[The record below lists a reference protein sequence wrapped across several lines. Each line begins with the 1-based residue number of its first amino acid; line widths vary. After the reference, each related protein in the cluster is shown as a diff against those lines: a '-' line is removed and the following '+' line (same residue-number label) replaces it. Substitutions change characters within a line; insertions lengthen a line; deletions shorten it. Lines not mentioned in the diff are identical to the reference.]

1 VADPEAWVALQ
12 GSSVVAVRVA
22 SGKPVDLDSKPV
34 DSGSKPVASGNNKV
48 DSANNKVDSANN
60 KAALDSRADSA
71 KPAVSAELQVVEHSQ
86 ADSAEREFPEE
97 LESFPITLANN
108 CPVVSAARRS
118 LESDLRATPV
128 AVDSAAGGSEA
139 SAGAWADSVVADSVV
154 SVA

>member
-60 KAALDSRADSA
+60 KAALDSRADSGSKVDSA
-71 KPAVSAELQVVEHSQ
+71 KPADSAELQVVEHSQ
-86 ADSAEREFPEE
+86 ADSAERGFLEE
-97 LESFPITLANN
+97 RESFPIT
-108 CPVVSAARRS
+108 
-118 LESDLRATPV
+118 
-128 AVDSAAGGSEA
+128 
-139 SAGAWADSVVADSVV
+139 
-154 SVA
+154 